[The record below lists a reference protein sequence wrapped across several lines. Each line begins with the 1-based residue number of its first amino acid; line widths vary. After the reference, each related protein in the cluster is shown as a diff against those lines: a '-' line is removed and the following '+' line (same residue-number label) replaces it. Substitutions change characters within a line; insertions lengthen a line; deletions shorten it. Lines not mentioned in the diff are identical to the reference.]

1 MKTNI
6 LSSVI
11 KGAIFGA
18 ITGVIGILLLAGV
31 VKIFSLSQIGI
42 KTANQFVKT
51 ISIFLGCITCL
62 KNDKGL
68 IKGLVVGMVFCVLI
82 HLIFAILGSWVGIK
96 SFFFDLIFCVI
107 VGIISGIISVNIRQ
121 NYDI

>member
-6 LSSVI
+6 LSGVI

-18 ITGVIGILLLAGV
+18 ITGIIGILLLAGV
-31 VKIFSLSQIGI
+31 IKIFSLSEIGI

-51 ISIFLGCITCL
+51 IAIFLGCITCL

-68 IKGLVVGMVFCVLI
+68 IKGLVVGIIFCLLL
-82 HLIFAILGSWVGIK
+82 HLVFAILGSWVGIK
-96 SFFFDLIFCVI
+96 SFFLDLIFCII
-107 VGIISGIISVNIRQ
+107 VGIISGIISVNVRP